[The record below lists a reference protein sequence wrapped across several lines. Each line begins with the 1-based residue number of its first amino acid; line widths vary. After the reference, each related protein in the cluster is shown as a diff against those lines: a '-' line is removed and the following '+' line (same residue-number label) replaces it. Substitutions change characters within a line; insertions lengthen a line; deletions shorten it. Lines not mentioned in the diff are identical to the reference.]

1 MKCNFGKIKNQ
12 GFLISIIQVGIPMRH
27 IIERVHGIPFKE
39 IKALVNQEWSES
51 EDILELYPE
60 NIGGWSNINILGT
73 TSAGKIVI
81 KLPAYIGFSQSKS
94 YHKEFEIADYLSR
107 QNLCPPPLSS
117 GFLDDNKRVPYIL
130 YQFVEG
136 LVYQSSFDI
145 SSTHLVS
152 LKESLNRLAK
162 TKPPNIMDYYEPSSL
177 IGNILKALAFPKTNL
192 AQILVRYREIRN
204 ELETIGYTLMDIMD
218 SMCRWDKKT
227 IHGDLQESN
236 IIFQDDRAIFLDVG
250 SCSIADPLYDI
261 AYFLIQAP
269 SLPLSCP
276 QEFKLN
282 EDELAIVESFTP
294 IALLSVT
301 TWTLN
306 RLINQELGL
315 IEANLISSQTTQDM
329 DSYLN
334 SKLTELQKLTN
345 HWK

>member
-1 MKCNFGKIKNQ
+1 MTHTLN
-12 GFLISIIQVGIPMRH
+12 
-27 IIERVHGIPFKE
+27 RVHGISFND
-39 IKALVNQEWSES
+39 IKALVNQAWSGS
-51 EDILELYPE
+51 EDLLELYPK

-73 TSAGKIVI
+73 SSIGKVVI
-81 KLPAYIGFSQSKS
+81 KLPAHIGFPQSQS
-94 YHKEFEIADYLSR
+94 YHIEFEIADYLSR

-117 GFLDDNKRVPYIL
+117 GFLDDDNRIPYIL
-130 YQFVEG
+130 YCYAEG

-152 LKESLNRLAK
+152 LRESLKLLAE

-177 IGNILKALAFPKTNL
+177 IGNILKALAFPKSNL
-192 AQILVRYREIRN
+192 VRILVRYREILN
-204 ELETIGYTLMDIMD
+204 ELEIIGYNLMDIMD
-218 SMCRWDKKT
+218 SMCRWDKKI

-236 IIFQDDRAIFLDVG
+236 VVFQDDKAMFLDVG
-250 SCSIADPLYDI
+250 GCSIADPLYDI

-269 SLPLSCP
+269 GPPLPCP
-276 QEFKLN
+276 PEFELD
-282 EDELAIVESFTP
+282 EDELAIIEGFTP

-301 TWTLN
+301 SWTLN

-315 IEANLISSQTTQDM
+315 VEENLISSHTTQNM

-334 SKLTELQKLTN
+334 SKLAELRKLTD